1 MTKNI
6 VRLALASL
14 FTISLTACVSTS
26 TEVKQNT
33 AYEFPITLS
42 AQQPVLI
49 FPVSLHGV
57 PGNDREVGL
66 AITAGVTGKH
76 GASVVSS
83 QQLYDVVGNLS
94 WTVGENMRRHV
105 NQGNYAL
112 TGSAQRIADDLTG
125 AIQKLTK
132 TLKSTGVIKD
142 KGFNFNRVIVL
153 HVDSSGGI
161 PVPGVNRVTAFGGII
176 DLENQA
182 VVSYIEKDLVLADG
196 YDAVLVQMPME
207 MNGIIEDLINKG

>member
-66 AITAGVTGKH
+66 TITAGVTGKH

-132 TLKSTGVIKD
+132 TLKATGVIKD

-196 YDAVLVQMPME
+196 YDAVLAQMPME

>member
-1 MTKNI
+1 MS
-6 VRLALASL
+6 ASPAEIKL
-14 FTISLTACVSTS
+14 TLKPKKRFEIIDIS
-26 TEVKQNT
+26 K
-33 AYEFPITLS
+33 
-42 AQQPVLI
+42 
-49 FPVSLHGV
+49 
-57 PGNDREVGL
+57 
-66 AITAGVTGKH
+66 
-76 GASVVSS
+76 
-83 QQLYDVVGNLS
+83 
-94 WTVGENMRRHV
+94 
-105 NQGNYAL
+105 
-112 TGSAQRIADDLTG
+112 RIADDLTG

-196 YDAVLVQMPME
+196 YDAVLAQMPME